1 VGAAAA
7 AGDPAA
13 VQILTEAGRH
23 LAESLA
29 AALVPGLPPLAA
41 ATGGVLAA
49 GPSLT
54 GALARRFAALRPD
67 AELVPSAGTP
77 LDGAL
82 HLARLLAES
91 AESAGSAGRAGGTGS
106 LVAHEPWLSLGGSP
120 PDPAPATGARPRS
133 DNPTASHP
141 APITGDP
148 T

>member
-1 VGAAAA
+1 
-7 AGDPAA
+7 
-13 VQILTEAGRH
+13 
-23 LAESLA
+23 
-29 AALVPGLPPLAA
+29 
-41 ATGGVLAA
+41 

-91 AESAGSAGRAGGTGS
+91 TGSGGTGGTAGTAGTAS
-106 LVAHEPWLSLGGSP
+106 LVAHEPWLSLGGP
-120 PDPAPATGARPRS
+120 RTDPAPATGSSTAPRD
-133 DNPTASHP
+133 DNHTASHP